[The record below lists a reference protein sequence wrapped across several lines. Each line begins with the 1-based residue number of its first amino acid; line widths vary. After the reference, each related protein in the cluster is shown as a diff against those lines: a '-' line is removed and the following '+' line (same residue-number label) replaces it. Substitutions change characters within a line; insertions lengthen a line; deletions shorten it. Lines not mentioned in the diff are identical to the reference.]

1 MKTIKTHA
9 IITGLRSKVDRSLGL
24 TIATPELSPAE
35 KAEMMTLQG
44 INVDLTIKPLDKEP
58 TETYEVKKEM
68 GSKTQAQRIRAVI
81 YLLWKQDGEKGDLD
95 TYYRE
100 KTEKYISFL
109 KEKLEE

>member
-1 MKTIKTHA
+1 MKIIKTQA
-9 IITGLRSKVDRSLGL
+9 IITGIRSKVDRSLGL
-24 TIATPELSPAE
+24 TIATPELSNPE
-35 KAEMMTLQG
+35 KAEFMELQG
-44 INVDLTIKPLDKEP
+44 IKTELTIEPLDEKV
-58 TETYEVKKEM
+58 ETYEVKKEM
-68 GSKTQAQRIRAVI
+68 GSKTQGQRIRAII

>member
-35 KAEMMTLQG
+35 KAEFMTLQG

-68 GSKTQAQRIRAVI
+68 GSKTQGQRIRAII
-81 YLLWKQDGEKGDLD
+81 YLLWKQEGEKGDLD

-100 KTEKYISFL
+100 KTEKYINFL
-109 KEKLEE
+109 KEKIEE